1 MFKQGD
7 QSTAVLCKELIN
19 SIYPKQINDVHPKK
33 YISQALYV
41 LHMGNFWVF
50 PVLVMSLVLMSHQLQ
65 YSVNL
70 DMVI

>member
-1 MFKQGD
+1 MMHTLK
-7 QSTAVLCKELIN
+7 I
-19 SIYPKQINDVHPKK
+19 

-41 LHMGNFWVF
+41 LHMGKFWVF
-50 PVLVMSLVLMSHQLQ
+50 PVLVMSLVLMSYQLQ